1 MASVA
6 HATSPYN
13 RRATDR
19 VVVAPTL
26 AHADGIRVSWGG
38 VFGGVLLAVG
48 LLVILTALG
57 AAIGITAAEPGQ
69 TDAGTAGRA
78 AGIYGAV
85 SLLLALFFGGWAATR
100 MGAIIDRATG
110 FCEGALVWVVAVLLI
125 ASLGILG
132 LGNLIGGAMSLAGT
146 ASQAAATVAQTPQ
159 GQQQAENA
167 SAGASSA
174 VDQAKDKVGQLIDRA
189 KQLIDRAKSGEL
201 TQSASDAK
209 PAAQRGAWITFGAL
223 VLSLLTAVIG
233 AMVGRREPHEI
244 RP

>member
-6 HATSPYN
+6 QGARPYN

-19 VVVAPTL
+19 VAAVPTV

-48 LLVILTALG
+48 LLVLLTSLG
-57 AAIGITAAEPGQ
+57 AAIGITAAEPGR

-100 MGAIIDRATG
+100 MGAIVDRATG

-125 ASLGILG
+125 ASLGIMG
-132 LGNLIGGAMSLAGT
+132 LGNLIGGAMNLAGN
-146 ASQAAATVAQTPQ
+146 ASQAAASVAQTPQ
-159 GQQQAENA
+159 GERQAENA
-167 SAGASSA
+167 SAGAGSA
-174 VDQAKDKVGQLIDRA
+174 VDQAKEKVGE
-189 KQLIDRAKSGEL
+189 LIDRAKSGEL
-201 TQSASDAK
+201 MQGAADAK

-233 AMVGRREPHEI
+233 AMVGRREPHETY
-244 RP
+244 R